1 MEFISA
7 PLYSGGL
14 NLVVMVATYISS
26 LHGENSP
33 SGGAA
38 LLLPSAV
45 NSTEKAKHR
54 QQTEMLDMWITL
66 HGDNL
71 YPCREEKERIAKDM
85 SMSYVQVNRWF
96 ANRRRKQT
104 KRSKCES
111 GSPRHAVAQPLRTD
125 AFADDTSAG
134 TCAASGITE
143 SGNSSENMVI
153 NAVIPDSDSV
163 GSALL
168 KTDISQEASPHVP
181 VGFQQATDLH
191 RPVTSPSLMPDR
203 QRIAQTSMDTELL
216 PTPPTLAPS
225 SLTAAFSSAA
235 VALTAAAAQSANPFI
250 VAAALSMQQNL
261 AASLGI
267 QTNATTAQLPWNE
280 SPQALTAMLPY
291 LQQLHAH
298 AQQAA
303 LAQQLIAAQQAAAA
317 AVTQQQ
323 HQQMANT
330 VPQTP
335 LAAPQQWLSPP
346 PSATASIPDNASSP
360 LLLNGDESYSSLS
373 EISEL
378 SPQPRGDVI
387 SPFKEP
393 SLLFTDEDLVIDSL
407 IEERRDLSEKE
418 SIAVAVL
425 AGMAACQR

>member
-1 MEFISA
+1 
-7 PLYSGGL
+7 
-14 NLVVMVATYISS
+14 
-26 LHGENSP
+26 
-33 SGGAA
+33 
-38 LLLPSAV
+38 
-45 NSTEKAKHR
+45 
-54 QQTEMLDMWITL
+54 
-66 HGDNL
+66 
-71 YPCREEKERIAKDM
+71 
-85 SMSYVQVNRWF
+85 
-96 ANRRRKQT
+96 
-104 KRSKCES
+104 
-111 GSPRHAVAQPLRTD
+111 
-125 AFADDTSAG
+125 
-134 TCAASGITE
+134 
-143 SGNSSENMVI
+143 
-153 NAVIPDSDSV
+153 
-163 GSALL
+163 
-168 KTDISQEASPHVP
+168 
-181 VGFQQATDLH
+181 
-191 RPVTSPSLMPDR
+191 MPDR
-203 QRIAQTSMDTELL
+203 QRIAQTSMDTKLL
-216 PTPPTLAPS
+216 PTPPALAPS

-267 QTNATTAQLPWNE
+267 QPNAATAQLPWNE

-323 HQQMANT
+323 HQQMANA